1 MAMKKIDPIDAA
13 NLLLGSSNFNPDERF
28 LFNMMKRFEKTAE
41 LNLTTSQAKTVY
53 VFFYQLILSKLR
65 DGVDLRPILLYEG
78 IPGSDEP
85 DDGTDDKPQEDP
97 GMTNPDDSPCKPIPP
112 DEMDRPNPVD
122 NMVAAINHIKNCY
135 NPDPMGIENIKRIG
149 CGPYKGYVS
158 GSNVDMKR
166 LEEGEE
172 IIPKDKERD
181 PKYIL
186 RSDATKKMLHIDM
199 IMKCYDLKQD
209 EAKAVYA
216 SLRKEEGR
224 PPLSECAFEALNHI
238 EKVSDLI
245 NNL

>member
-85 DDGTDDKPQEDP
+85 DDGTDDKPQEDHPPYTP
-97 GMTNPDDSPCKPIPP
+97 GAGKPPEDDPTQ
-112 DEMDRPNPVD
+112 DRPNPVD
-122 NMVAAINHIKNCY
+122 NVLTGISHIKTCY
-135 NPDPMGIENIKRIG
+135 NPDPMGVENIKRIG
-149 CGPYKGYVS
+149 CDPYKGYVS
-158 GSNVDMKR
+158 DSNVDMKR

-224 PPLSECAFEALNHI
+224 PSLSEYAFEALNHI